1 MRASAVSIALRS
13 TTDFRPG
20 IGTHNRA
27 LTEAKPRAMA
37 GRQVTVRV
45 GGDFA
50 CIVDPVQRGELGFE
64 ILYAS
69 DREGLTHHRPQT
81 LLLMIEAM
89 FADVHMSVLHNG
101 KTI

>member
-1 MRASAVSIALRS
+1 VRGSIAPPPVEQAKRS
-13 TTDFRPG
+13 WRF
-20 IGTHNRA
+20 
-27 LTEAKPRAMA
+27 
-37 GRQVTVRV
+37 